1 MSIFGPRRWKQQSTS
16 PKPLGRVLPPVYHWR
31 SGERDEVDF
40 VVELTSDMTIPIE
53 CKLTGQPSAADA
65 QGIQRFLQIHGV
77 KGPGV
82 VISAQEDCFWLTPNV
97 LHIPLS
103 AL

>member
-1 MSIFGPRRWKQQSTS
+1 VLQNPRRHREFCIALLSRE
-16 PKPLGRVLPPVYHWR
+16 GVRPPVHHWR

-40 VVELTSDMTIPIE
+40 VIELTADMTIPVE
-53 CKLTGQPSAADA
+53 CKLTAQPSAADA
-65 QGIQRFLQIHGV
+65 QGIQRLLQIHEA

-82 VISAQEDCFWLTPNV
+82 VILAQEDCFWLTPNV